1 MDQIHGNETKDSAP
15 KDSASRVTRRL
26 HPRVY
31 AILIGLALW
40 LMLSVWLFAGG
51 GIVDYLLV
59 IVCGFIFIAVA
70 LPFILSRVARS
81 DDSDD
86 DGLQSFRDWSA
97 AQFDTWQGRLSG
109 AQAATQIALP
119 IAAVAIGMTVFGIA
133 LHVAEHAGPLAP
145 VSSYSSGS
153 VVKNS
158 G

>member
-1 MDQIHGNETKDSAP
+1 MDHINQTINQTRER
-15 KDSASRVTRRL
+15 RVTRRL
-26 HPRVY
+26 HRRVY
-31 AILIGLALW
+31 EAMVGLALW

-51 GIVDYLLV
+51 GIVDYLLF
-59 IVCGFIFIAVA
+59 IVCGFFFIVVA
-70 LPFILSRVARS
+70 LQLILSRVARI
-81 DDSDD
+81 D
-86 DGLQSFRDWSA
+86 DGADGDKLPSYRDWSA
-97 AQFDTWQGRLSG
+97 ADFEIWQSRLSG
-109 AQAATQIALP
+109 TQAATQILLP